1 MNLHFKINSF
11 NGTGEI
17 NKYITMKLCVLVK
30 QVPGS
35 ESALRIESSNTWIE
49 ETAALFEMNE
59 SDNYALEEAL
69 QIKQALGNDPEV
81 VVVSMGP
88 ERVQKVIREAL
99 AKGADRGIHINEMT
113 EIKSDP
119 FATAQVFA
127 NVIKDEKF
135 DLVFT
140 GLQSDDVGSGQTGVI
155 LGELL
160 EMATATLVMAT
171 EVQEGSIKVK
181 RELESGWFQWVSM
194 PTPASI
200 TIQSGINQPRYP
212 SLKGIMGAKKKEIK
226 VVDQAAITVPEKQQ
240 SFSNIYLPTAE
251 KKTEMIEGNLDQ
263 MISRLVEVLKT
274 EIKVL

>member
-1 MNLHFKINSF
+1 
-11 NGTGEI
+11 
-17 NKYITMKLCVLVK
+17 MKLCVLVK

-35 ESALRIESSNTWIE
+35 ESALRIASSNTWIE

-69 QIKQALGNDPEV
+69 QIKEALGNDPEV

-88 ERVQKVIREAL
+88 ERVQKVMREAL
-99 AKGADRGIHINEMT
+99 AKGADRGIHINEIT

-119 FATAQVFA
+119 FATSQAFA
-127 NVIKDEKF
+127 NVIKDENF
-135 DLVFT
+135 DLIFT

-160 EMATATLVMAT
+160 GMATATLVMAT
-171 EVQEGSIKVK
+171 EVKDGSIRVK

-194 PTPASI
+194 PMPASI

-226 VVDQAAITVPEKQQ
+226 VVDQTTITAPEKQQ
-240 SFSNIYLPTAE
+240 SFANIYLPTAE
-251 KKTEMIEGNLDQ
+251 KKTDMIEGNLDQ
-263 MISRLVEVLKT
+263 MVSRLVEVLKT